1 MEQIMSHSW
10 THAVEAAFC
19 EFDPKRLIERVGLAE
34 AAISSSMNYQ
44 TISTHP
50 QERQL
55 MAHGLLALV
64 LLRSSTSPFVS
75 SEPEDGED
83 DENEE
88 PKEKGAEEETSEG
101 YSE

>member
-1 MEQIMSHSW
+1 MSHSW
-10 THAVEAAFC
+10 TQVLEAAFC
-19 EFDPKRLIERVGLAE
+19 EFDPKKLIERVGLAE
-34 AAISSSMNYQ
+34 AAINSSMRYQ

-64 LLRSSTSPFVS
+64 MLRSSTSPFVS
-75 SEPEDGED
+75 GGTGAEDGED
-83 DENEE
+83 GENEE
-88 PKEKGAEEETSEG
+88 PKEKGTEEETSEG